1 MTKLTPEKEK
11 GTRFEIFLEQ
21 ILKQSDYQN
30 VLRNVEYRKE
40 RYVFRQAD
48 VSYNLIKDGQLKL
61 VVVEAK
67 YSSNFD
73 ISYELRGGEKEKNG
87 QVIEKINNVV
97 DETYERCKFIGADIS
112 VLVTNK
118 SFDDQIISAASERNI
133 KLLDGED
140 LLNIYNKLG
149 KKGTIDTAIDN
160 INLEKYNLNK
170 NMIYI

>member
-67 YSSNFD
+67 YSLS
-73 ISYELRGGEKEKNG
+73 
-87 QVIEKINNVV
+87 
-97 DETYERCKFIGADIS
+97 
-112 VLVTNK
+112 
-118 SFDDQIISAASERNI
+118 
-133 KLLDGED
+133 
-140 LLNIYNKLG
+140 
-149 KKGTIDTAIDN
+149 
-160 INLEKYNLNK
+160 
-170 NMIYI
+170 